1 MQYKSMADNGA
12 KRNGKGVIFLKG
24 AGAKRA
30 RRNSSLLDA
39 HILKPGE
46 DTEDI
51 PDSYVIF
58 ITENDVM
65 KGNLFPH
72 LRVLISLF

>member
-1 MQYKSMADNGA
+1 MSEEGDIVEYN
-12 KRNGKGVIFLKG
+12 G

-30 RRNSSLLDA
+30 RHNSSLLDA
-39 HILKPGE
+39 HILKAG
-46 DTEDI
+46 DDAEDI

-65 KGNLFPH
+65 KGNQSIWKPKNYMLYLVPYKCK
-72 LRVLISLF
+72 R

>member
-1 MQYKSMADNGA
+1 MFWLSMQTVSVKNLMLKYKGRRRRS
-12 KRNGKGVIFLKG
+12 KK
-24 AGAKRA
+24 A
-30 RRNSSLLDA
+30 RYNSGLLDI
-39 HILKPGE
+39 HILTPGY

-65 KGNLFPH
+65 KGKQSIYP
-72 LRVLISLF
+72 

>member
-1 MQYKSMADNGA
+1 MEIQRKDA
-12 KRNGKGVIFLKG
+12 G

-30 RRNSSLLDA
+30 RHNSSLLDA
-39 HILKPGE
+39 HILKPGD

-58 ITENDVM
+58 NIKITAQRRMEQ
-65 KGNLFPH
+65 
-72 LRVLISLF
+72 